1 VLKCTCPLK
10 GQRYEARLIA
20 FEDNE
25 LNEWLIEAIA
35 DSSGQFLPALAEAA
49 VVACAE
55 DYSLVRP
62 VLIDLKR
69 KYRFAS
75 SARETDYATTSGKV
89 GRSDKLRRTAASR
102 RCSTGRPGSG

>member
-1 VLKCTCPLK
+1 MNLPAEA
-10 GQRYEARLIA
+10 RRDEARLIA
-20 FEDNE
+20 FEDTE

-35 DSSGQFLPALAEAA
+35 DGSGQFLPALAEAA

-69 KYRFAS
+69 KYCFAN
-75 SARETDYATTSGKV
+75 SARATNYTTTTGKV
-89 GRSDKLRRTAASR
+89 GRSDQLGSTAATR

>member
-1 VLKCTCPLK
+1 M
-10 GQRYEARLIA
+10 IA

-35 DSSGQFLPALAEAA
+35 DGSGQSLTALAEAA

-55 DYSLVRP
+55 DHSLVSP

-69 KYRFAS
+69 KHQLDS
-75 SARETDYATTSGKV
+75 PARETDYMTTSGEV
-89 GRSDKLRRTAASR
+89 GRSDELRRTAASR
-102 RCSTGRPGSG
+102 GCSTGRPGSG